1 MQGHAN
7 TTQSGSS
14 GLHMHLHAHT
24 PNIIITFSMAYGTA
38 QVFQHLE
45 WICAVSVSSSWG
57 LITINML
64 LETFWDLESLTFWH
78 YVELNGETVEGFI
91 VRRQQ

>member
-1 MQGHAN
+1 
-7 TTQSGSS
+7 
-14 GLHMHLHAHT
+14 
-24 PNIIITFSMAYGTA
+24 MAYGTA

-78 YVELNGETVEGFI
+78 YVELNGGTVEGLI